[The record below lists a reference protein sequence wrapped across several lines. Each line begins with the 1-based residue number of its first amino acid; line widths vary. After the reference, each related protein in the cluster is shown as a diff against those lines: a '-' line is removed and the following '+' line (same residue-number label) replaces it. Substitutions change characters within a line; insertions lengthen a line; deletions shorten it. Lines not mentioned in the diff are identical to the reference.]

1 MRRAPRF
8 VVLPL
13 IAAGLCARPL
23 PAQGCLPRD
32 SLGNPIPDTI
42 PTTPPIGYRQL
53 RLYYGK
59 GTLTQ
64 LTPGSSVPVFGDTVV
79 NGCQTFSYRMQLHP
93 TVAVLPDIFL
103 VDSQP
108 NLVPAALD
116 TVELDKGRRIESHPP
131 LLDTITGK
139 PSGGVNETT
148 YYYIRFAVY
157 KGPDPTALTAQLWTF
172 GDSATD
178 PRDFTEVPYIDAPK
192 TKVEYIFSV
201 ALLSFGQ
208 RGFYPGPFEHRYILD
223 STHTGPLQ
231 STNRHTSVD
240 LSPPLVRTLF
250 WDPRYLGRG
259 IHWFRPWQYR
269 KDRSAPDTI
278 ETFEQALVYPH
289 TDFSVLLP
297 GSAPIAAL
305 AAENQRVDTV
315 WQVIRDWDSTVFT
328 GDSSA
333 RDYRHFVD
341 PSQLYLWG
349 FVFNPRSPYK
359 PLNFGDTI
367 SGDRTGPPEFYLGPD
382 RRFQWTRL
390 LDTLHVS
397 LIARDAY
404 NLKDSVPILVRSRG
418 LRISR
423 LRFQTRDPSR
433 RVRRRCYGVGCLDA
447 SPHGG
452 FEGAFPPRTVDVVYD
467 TTGLSLEVLAGGF
480 RDDLATMDTMSWRI
494 TPQFWRRIEGHG
506 RNPTLRSDAA
516 SAWPDFNY
524 SWGPTVLFAS
534 VTLDTF
540 RLVEAA
546 GVQLYFPR
554 DARVQPDG
562 GGDHPAPNWF
572 RYWLQVIRQAPGF
585 TELAGTPTSF
595 FERQPTDTWTGS
607 YAPNATGS
615 AGTLQL
621 NGLNEMQVNFV
632 TGQITTTPH
641 LFRHTRGC
649 DHASVSA
656 HNWTFP
662 TTPADDDQL
671 ATAAGLPAG
680 FATMPAGYCRLQG
693 VSSVSSGI
701 DALALVWEHEAGHA
715 LYLQRL
721 AAWAQANHCVG
732 TGCEAVG
739 ATVAGQQVVVYMP
752 SLYWTSSPV
761 GHRFQCHGLVPAPGL
776 LSVQVLL
783 GPCADNVRHWME
795 FVADMHRYRIT
806 PDQLRSLH
814 AQDWAYPGS
823 QYAH

>member
-1 MRRAPRF
+1 MGRGRWLA
-8 VVLPL
+8 LLL
-13 IAAGLCARPL
+13 IAGFAGRALH
-23 PAQGCLPRD
+23 AQCVQRD

-42 PTTPPIGYRQL
+42 PDSPPIGYRQL
-53 RLYYGK
+53 QLYYGK

-64 LTPGSSVPVFGDTVV
+64 LTPGAPVPVFGDTMV
-79 NGCQTFSYRMQLHP
+79 NGCQTFSYRMELHP

-116 TVELDKGRRIESHPP
+116 TVEVNKGRRLESHPP

-139 PSGGVNETT
+139 PTGGVNETT

-157 KGPDPTALTAQLWTF
+157 RGPDPTAITAQLWTF

-178 PRDFTEVPYIDAPK
+178 PRDFTEVPYTDPTK

-208 RGFYPGPFEHRYILD
+208 RGFSPGPFDHRYILD

-240 LSPPLVRTLF
+240 LSPPLARTLF

-269 KDRSAPDTI
+269 RDRSAMDTI
-278 ETFEQALVYPH
+278 ETFVQALVFPH
-289 TDFSVLLP
+289 TDFSVLLI
-297 GSAPIAAL
+297 GSAPVAAL

-328 GDSSA
+328 GDSAA

-359 PLNFGDTI
+359 PLNFGDTA
-367 SGDRTGPPEFYLGPD
+367 SGDRSGPPEFYLGAD

-404 NLKDSVPILVRSRG
+404 NLRDSVPILVRSRG

-423 LRFQTRDPSR
+423 LRFQTRDPGR

-494 TPQFWRRIEGHG
+494 TPQFWTRIDGHG
-506 RNPTLRSDAA
+506 RNPTLRSAA
-516 SAWPDFNY
+516 GSVWPDFNY

-540 RLVEAA
+540 RLVEAV
-546 GVQLYFPR
+546 GVRLFFPR
-554 DARVQPDG
+554 DARVQPVFPG
-562 GGDHPAPNWF
+562 GPRQAPNWF
-572 RYWLQVIRQAPGF
+572 QYWIEVLRSTPGIENPPGVNVHFHPSLSPVQGQTFLALTQPGGPGEFDVYFTAYNESVVNNLQQQ
-585 TELAGTPTSF
+585 TS
-595 FERQPTDTWTGS
+595 
-607 YAPNATGS
+607 
-615 AGTLQL
+615 
-621 NGLNEMQVNFV
+621 
-632 TGQITTTPH
+632 TTP
-641 LFRHTRGC
+641 LFRHFMPCSRATVTANG
-649 DHASVSA
+649 
-656 HNWTFP
+656 WQFP
-662 TTPADDDQL
+662 NSDADDLPL
-671 ATAAGLPAG
+671 AVAANITHVFGG
-680 FATMPAGYCRLQG
+680 QMPTGYCRIPG
-693 VSSVSSGI
+693 VNEQQDGI
-701 DALALVWEHEAGHA
+701 RALAITWQHEMGHV
-715 LYLQRL
+715 LHGRRMD
-721 AAWAQANHCVG
+721 AWAQAAGCSGAGCGGLV
-732 TGCEAVG
+732 TGGVSIPG
-739 ATVAGQQVVVYMP
+739 P
-752 SLYWTSSPV
+752 LLYWNQSAI
-761 GHRFQCHGLVPAPGL
+761 GAALGCHGLLSPAGQVVQ
-776 LSVQVLL
+776 SVVHGQCGV
-783 GPCADNVRHWME
+783 NVGRWVE
-795 FVADMHRYRIT
+795 FVADMKAYELDHT
-806 PDQLRSLH
+806 VLDDLRFR
-814 AQDWAYPGS
+814 DWAYPGS
-823 QYAH
+823 QYIVR